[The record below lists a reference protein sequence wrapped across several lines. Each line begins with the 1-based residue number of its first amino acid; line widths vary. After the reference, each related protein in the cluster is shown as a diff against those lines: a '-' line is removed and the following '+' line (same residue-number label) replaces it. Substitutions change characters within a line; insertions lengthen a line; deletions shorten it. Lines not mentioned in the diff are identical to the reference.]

1 MSLNYADPC
10 VAQAGARDPFRRVC
24 RRELFPGQGAQIW
37 RHHQQFHSTYSRR
50 SLTSVYPG
58 RICACS
64 LYQCFYRHFFQ
75 PATMASPSLFRS
87 STRPDLYV
95 CARCAFRASSNPQKT
110 AMRWIG
116 IKYLT
121 KVADAEMTWQQKAWE
136 IKDGKKKSMLSILEE
151 RGLVHQITGYAS
163 PFYAT

>member
-1 MSLNYADPC
+1 
-10 VAQAGARDPFRRVC
+10 
-24 RRELFPGQGAQIW
+24 
-37 RHHQQFHSTYSRR
+37 
-50 SLTSVYPG
+50 
-58 RICACS
+58 
-64 LYQCFYRHFFQ
+64 
-75 PATMASPSLFRS
+75 
-87 STRPDLYV
+87 
-95 CARCAFRASSNPQKT
+95 
-110 AMRWIG
+110 MRWIG